1 MASCDGI
8 DFVNNDDLVW
18 QYCPTF
24 APAVLFAVLF
34 FLTTAAHV
42 IQAFIFKKA
51 CKKTTS
57 SQSYKPFSWVIIVGS
72 AWETIAY
79 ALRAA
84 GAKDIYQK
92 GFGLPHHILI
102 ALAPLWINAYV
113 YMVLGRMVHFFL
125 PDQRCFGISA
135 RRLTVI
141 FVCLDI
147 IAFLTQGASTSLLN
161 SDTPSSIKIGIDLY
175 MGGIGLQ
182 ELFILI
188 FAGLAVRF
196 QSKMAIVEQRECP
209 RSSWRPLLY
218 TVYATLA
225 LITVRIIYR
234 LVEYS
239 GGLHSAIATNENA
252 FYILDASPMFL
263 ALLALN
269 IFHPGRF
276 LVGPGSE
283 FEKKPKKDKK
293 RKNKNKL
300 AGGKWTLDDNG
311 QGHFEEL
318 PLDERGHEYDQH
330 YHSFEPP
337 ER

>member
-1 MASCDGI
+1 MMTSCEGV
-8 DFVNNDDLVW
+8 DFINNDDVTW

-34 FLTTAAHV
+34 SLTTGSHIV
-42 IQAFIFKKA
+42 QAFTFKK
-51 CKKTTS
+51 T
-57 SQSYKPFSWVIIVGS
+57 FSWVVIVGG
-72 AWETIAY
+72 AWEAIAY
-79 ALRAA
+79 GLRAA
-84 GAKDIYQK
+84 GAKNIYQK

-125 PDQRCFGISA
+125 PDKRCFGISA

-147 IAFLTQGASTSLLN
+147 LAFLTQGASTSLLN
-161 SDTPSSIKIGIDLY
+161 SDTASTVKIGINIY

-188 FAGLAVRF
+188 FIGLAVRF
-196 QSKMAIVEQRECP
+196 QYKMAIVERTEHSKGP
-209 RSSWRPLLY
+209 WRPLLY
-218 TVYATLA
+218 TVYATLV
-225 LITVRIIYR
+225 LITIRIIYR

-239 GGLHSAIATNENA
+239 GGLHSAIATNEAA
-252 FYILDASPMFL
+252 FYILDATPMFL
-263 ALLALN
+263 ALFALN

-283 FEKKPKKDKK
+283 FEKKPKKAKK
-293 RKNKNKL
+293 RKNKNKS
-300 AGGKWTLDDNG
+300 GSGKWVLDDDG

-318 PLDERGHEYDQH
+318 PLDERV
-330 YHSFEPP
+330 
-337 ER
+337 

>member
-1 MASCDGI
+1 MSSCEGV
-8 DFVNNDDLVW
+8 DFINNDDVTW

-34 FLTTAAHV
+34 FLTTGSH
-42 IQAFIFKKA
+42 IMQAFTFKK
-51 CKKTTS
+51 T
-57 SQSYKPFSWVIIVGS
+57 FSWVIIVGG
-72 AWETIAY
+72 AWEAIAY
-79 ALRAA
+79 GLRAA
-84 GAKDIYQK
+84 GAKNIYQK

-125 PDQRCFGISA
+125 PDKRCFGISA

-147 IAFLTQGASTSLLN
+147 FAFLTQGASTSLLN
-161 SDTPSSIKIGIDLY
+161 SDSASSIKIGINLCTFTSLTLQTSQFPNMSID

-188 FAGLAVRF
+188 FIGLAVRF
-196 QSKMAIVEQRECP
+196 QYKMAIVEQTEHSNGP
-209 RSSWRPLLY
+209 WRPLLY
-218 TVYATLA
+218 TVYATLV
-225 LITVRIIYR
+225 LITIRIIYR

-239 GGLHSAIATNENA
+239 GGLHSAIATNEAA
-252 FYILDASPMFL
+252 FYILDATPMFL
-263 ALLALN
+263 ALFALN

-283 FEKKPKKDKK
+283 FEKKPKKAKK
-293 RKNKNKL
+293 RKNKNKS
-300 AGGKWTLDDNG
+300 GSGKWILDDDG

-318 PLDERGHEYDQH
+318 PLDERV
-330 YHSFEPP
+330 
-337 ER
+337 